1 MIRFFSIASLSGH
14 ANFKYLANKNTEN
27 SLGLTLLVF
36 KDLKFVSQQL
46 GHPF

>member
-1 MIRFFSIASLSGH
+1 MEQL
-14 ANFKYLANKNTEN
+14 ED

-36 KDLKFVSQQL
+36 KDLMFVSWQL